1 MPQNASNERTV
12 VLNAY
17 HCFFNKPGSGR
28 KSASSGFTLVEVLVA
43 LAVLGI
49 ALAAILSGMARYA
62 DTAVHLRDKTVA
74 LWVAHNRLTEIELEP
89 VWPATGRSDGTM
101 EMSGAEWEWQA
112 EVKETPDPKVRR
124 VEVSVQQKDHE
135 GELIRLAA
143 FLSSS
148 GRQSQ

>member
-1 MPQNASNERTV
+1 MTRRLRTKNAV
-12 VLNAY
+12 
-17 HCFFNKPGSGR
+17 
-28 KSASSGFTLVEVLVA
+28 SGFTLVEILVA

-74 LWVAHNRLTEIELEP
+74 LWVAHNRLAEIGLEP
-89 VWPATGRSDGTM
+89 TWPATGRSDGTL
-101 EMSGAEWEWQA
+101 EMSGASWEWQA

-124 VEVSVQQKDHE
+124 VEVSVQHEDRE

-143 FLSSS
+143 FLTEP
-148 GRQSQ
+148 

>member
-1 MPQNASNERTV
+1 MPRNA
-12 VLNAY
+12 A
-17 HCFFNKPGSGR
+17 SGC
-28 KSASSGFTLVEVLVA
+28 AGFTLVEVLAAV
-43 LAVLGI
+43 AVLGI

-89 VWPATGRSDGTM
+89 AWPAEGRSDGRM
-101 EMSGAEWEWQA
+101 EMSGAEWQWQA

-124 VEVSVQQKDHE
+124 IEVSVRQE
-135 GELIRLAA
+135 GSQDELIRLAA

-148 GRQSQ
+148 GRQTP